1 METTTQYFSLA
12 YIVLPPSI
20 LDWFELVNVDE
31 EITDPSKEKLYV
43 GIIHIY
49 LDERDNL
56 PDTQKHLK
64 ANGFT
69 EPTRIND
76 FPIRDRK
83 VVLHVRRRRWLDEEG
98 HNVIVNA
105 YPLAADGTRYSEEF
119 AFFLKETFGYIPCDG
134 PFCGAAVDD

>member
-1 METTTQYFSLA
+1 METNTQYFSLA

-20 LDWFELVNVDE
+20 LDWFDLVNVDE

-49 LDERDNL
+49 LDEHDNRPESL
-56 PDTQKHLK
+56 KHLK

-119 AFFLKETFGYIPCDG
+119 AAFLKETFGYIPCDG
-134 PFCGAAVDD
+134 PFCGAALDG